1 MRFGRVVVPGSPH
14 HVLQRGNRKE
24 NVFYDDSDRLVYLR
38 LARDACELHRV
49 FVWTYTLMDNHVHII
64 AVPERNDS
72 LGKAMKAA
80 HGEYSSYFNTKY
92 GLVGHVWQ
100 GRFKSFVMEESH
112 CWNAIRYVELNP
124 VRAGM
129 IVRAEDYLWSSAA
142 AHCGLRGDI
151 LLSGDCPLVKE
162 IRNWSEWLKIDN
174 PVGAD
179 DLIRRHTRT
188 GRPLGSELFLSG
200 LEILTGRKL
209 LPQKR
214 GPRPRPKSPADQI
227 EEMKTSKPG
236 KLFG

>member
-1 MRFGRVVVPGSPH
+1 
-14 HVLQRGNRKE
+14 
-24 NVFYDDSDRLVYLR
+24 
-38 LARDACELHRV
+38 
-49 FVWTYTLMDNHVHII
+49 MDNHVHII

-124 VRAGM
+124 VRAGVV
-129 IVRAEDYLWSSAA
+129 VRAEDYLWSSAA